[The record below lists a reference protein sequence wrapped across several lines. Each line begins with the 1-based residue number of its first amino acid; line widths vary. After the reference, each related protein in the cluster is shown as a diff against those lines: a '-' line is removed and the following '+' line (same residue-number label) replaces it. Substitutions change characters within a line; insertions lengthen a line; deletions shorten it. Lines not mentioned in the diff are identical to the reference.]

1 MSDLNCISLTGRA
14 GRDTELRHLESGSKV
29 ATVTIA
35 VNKRPSRSEPKPD
48 PEWFEVNFW
57 GNTADVAAQFVKKG
71 SQIAV
76 TGRVSLER
84 WTDRTTG
91 EERVKLAVNADSLT
105 LLGGKP
111 QDPNA
116 QAGPGGNGGGQH
128 PSSQAAPQRQPAQRR
143 AATPAAHAAPA
154 GRAPAAAAYTEEIP
168 F

>member
-14 GRDTELRHLESGSKV
+14 GRDTELRHLEGGSQV
-29 ATVTIA
+29 ASVSIA
-35 VNKRPSRSEPKPD
+35 VNKRPSRSDPKPEA
-48 PEWFEVNFW
+48 EWFDVTFW
-57 GNTADVAAQFVKKG
+57 GNTAEVAAQFVKKG

-84 WTDRTTG
+84 WTDRSTG
-91 EERVKLAVNADSLT
+91 EERVKLAVNADTLT

-111 QDPNA
+111 QDP
-116 QAGPGGNGGGQH
+116 AGPGGNGGGQYA
-128 PSSQAAPQRQPAQRR
+128 SSQAAPQRQPAQRR
-143 AATPAAHAAPA
+143 AAAPAAHAAPA